1 MKKIKKVAVTP
12 IEPKTGH
19 IYDTTNI
26 DNKAENTYSANVIDK
41 LNTYSA
47 TEQVVGTWVDGRP
60 LYRKVIQLSTP
71 TTNTNGTTAWSSPQL
86 ILENVDF
93 VFLKNSFVV
102 KPTVDGNSIY
112 DEIIPAPFYNQTG
125 MVIVALR
132 KTNGNTVDC
141 VLGNSITS
149 YSNIPIYLICEYT
162 KPTDKGNVMIN
173 FTVNCSH
180 VDIGNK
186 TYQAEYGMTW
196 TEWIYSEYNVDGYY
210 VEGTDIRLNAQYY
223 LTSAKITDTIQANT
237 AYATSKGK

>member
-1 MKKIKKVAVTP
+1 MKYIRRVSKV
-12 IEPKTGH
+12 KND
-19 IYDTTNI
+19 DTKGYIINSTNVE
-26 DNKAENTYSANVIDK
+26 DKEKNTYSAEIIDGLVK
-41 LNTYSA
+41 ETYLT
-47 TEQVVGTWVDGRP
+47 TEQVVGTWIDGKP

-102 KPTVDGNSIY
+102 KPTVDGNSIF

-162 KPTDKGNVMIN
+162 KT
-173 FTVNCSH
+173 
-180 VDIGNK
+180 
-186 TYQAEYGMTW
+186 
-196 TEWIYSEYNVDGYY
+196 
-210 VEGTDIRLNAQYY
+210 
-223 LTSAKITDTIQANT
+223 TS
-237 AYATSKGK
+237 